1 MWQKVKK
8 VLLNDISVIT
18 VFLILFKVKLYSSSI
33 FIDIAIDSCGQ
44 LFVRHAVH
52 ACSLLITTTNHALT
66 LHKSFMSTTYA

>member
-33 FIDIAIDSCGQ
+33 FIDIAVDSY
-44 LFVRHAVH
+44 
-52 ACSLLITTTNHALT
+52 S
-66 LHKSFMSTTYA
+66 